1 MKHPSGYT
9 IEDVIEA
16 GKERRSRFDF
26 DKYQPDFMGLVSLNS
41 DRGWPITSGVR
52 PAYQITP
59 DILTSGEQIFFEN
72 DILMPGES
80 ARAYIILLS
89 PEHYPHCLSIGG
101 EININE
107 GSKVIGRVK
116 ILEVYNELLLAS
128 S

>member
-16 GKERRSRFDF
+16 GKERRVRFDF
-26 DKYQPDFMGLVSLNS
+26 DEYQPDFMGLVSLNS

-52 PAYQITP
+52 PAHQVTP
-59 DILTSGEQIFFEN
+59 EI
-72 DILMPGES
+72 
-80 ARAYIILLS
+80 S

-116 ILEVYNELLLAS
+116 VLEVYNELLLAS

>member
-16 GKERRSRFDF
+16 GKERRVRFDF
-26 DKYQPDFMGLVSLNS
+26 DEYQPDFMGLVSLNS

-52 PAYQITP
+52 PAHQVTP
-59 DILTSGEQIFFEN
+59 EILTSGEQIFFEN

-80 ARAYIILLS
+80 ARAYIKLLS

-116 ILEVYNELLLAS
+116 VLEVYNELLLAS